1 MEDKNKP
8 KIVELIEF
16 YSKART
22 NLLFKARKEADAE
35 SSKAIVGLID
45 ATDKVIYHLTEESVL
60 ESFIEHVKED
70 PLLNAVKTVRDN
82 YALNRLF
89 GTKEQALSKHV
100 KQTVALFKK
109 FHE

>member
-1 MEDKNKP
+1 MEKKETP
-8 KIVELIEF
+8 KIVQLIED
-16 YSKART
+16 YSKTRT
-22 NLLFKARKEADAE
+22 NLLFKARKDSDLE
-35 SSKAIVGLID
+35 SSKAIVSLID
-45 ATDKVIYHLTEESVL
+45 STDRVIYHLTEESVL
-60 ESFIEHVKED
+60 ESLIEHVKQD
-70 PLLNAVKTVRDN
+70 PLLDAVKTVRSN